1 MEYKIIKQGS
11 EYNNNNQK
19 NRLTD
24 IENKIVVMDVNRER
38 GRDVLEI
45 ED

>member
-1 MEYKIIKQGS
+1 MWNVKIIKQGS
-11 EYNNNNQK
+11 EYNNNKK

-38 GRDVLEI
+38 GTDMIEI

>member
-11 EYNNNNQK
+11 EYNNNNKK

-38 GRDVLEI
+38 GRDMLEI